1 MTAFSLRPAMLAL
14 APLALAL
21 QGCATYSEP
30 VAEPAAPVA
39 QPAAPAE
46 PVGPGLWKVV
56 DEDTT
61 IYLFGTIHALP
72 ETIEWYRGPIGEA
85 LAETQELVTEIPTG
99 AAQDPAMQQMVMAS
113 AVLPADTIA
122 ARPAGRERP
131 RHLRS
136 RAHRAGHAAR
146 QLRPLQAVVR
156 SDDAFGPPAGAGGLQ
171 GRGARRDE
179 AGGTGPANARRGAL
193 ETLDEQIALFDTLPT
208 DSQTAFLMVSA
219 DSIDEIVPMMDRMVD
234 EWLEGDAD
242 GLAALLNEGLTDPVL
257 AEALLYA
264 RNDRWAEWID
274 TRMDSPGTVFVAV
287 GAGPSRAPRRSGLP
301 DCAGFI
307 VDRVQCHPLP
317 GTRTELAKPPVP
329 CRQAM

>member
-21 QGCATYSEP
+21 QGCATYSDP

-39 QPAAPAE
+39 QPAAAAE
-46 PVGPGLWKVV
+46 PVGPGLWKVA

-72 ETIEWYRGPIGEA
+72 ETVEWYRGPIGEA

-113 AVLPADTIA
+113 AVLPADQS
-122 ARPAGRERP
+122 
-131 RHLRS
+131 LRDLLGES
-136 RAHRAGHAAR
+136 DRATYEVALTALGM
-146 QLRPLQAVVR
+146 
-156 SDDAFGPPAGAGGLQ
+156 PPASFDRFKPWFAAMTLSVLPLVQAGYKAESGVEMKLEEL
-171 GRGARRDE
+171 A
-179 AGGTGPANARRGAL
+179 PANAKRGAL

-287 GAGPSRAPRRSGLP
+287 GAGHL
-301 DCAGFI
+301 AGAKSVQDYLTARGFT
-307 VDRVQCHPLP
+307 VDRVQ
-317 GTRTELAKPPVP
+317 
-329 CRQAM
+329 